1 MARSS
6 KEAIEISPKLVERRG
21 GIVVL
26 SLREYQRLLARVVPT
41 FYLKGNAA
49 TKLDRLVESGLQ
61 EYRKG
66 KTRAI
71 RSLADLDA
79 RS

>member
-6 KEAIEISPKLVERRG
+6 KKTIEISPQLVERRG
-21 GIVVL
+21 GVVVL
-26 SLREYQRLLARVVPT
+26 SLREYERLLAMVVPT
-41 FYLKGNAA
+41 FYLKGKAA
-49 TKLDRLVESGLQ
+49 TRLDQLVEGGLQ